1 MKRTFTFL
9 LTALFLCVGMV
20 KAAVTDVP
28 EMSTEGNTVWYTIS
42 NTRSVSGKYLYWT
55 EAGLKD
61 ANTLSK
67 ASLFYFT
74 AGGADTCY
82 IHNAATDLLFT
93 GDGAWSTEGV
103 GCVIS
108 ETPHSSKAGV
118 AIEFNGTA
126 LNEQNHADGFTTWS
140 ANDAGSIFV
149 ISPVVATIKEAVAKI
164 EENKVAGNTIF
175 GQYKYEEESY
185 NALVAALAVL
195 ESAEGEEFFAAFESS
210 AAVMASLVLAMPEE
224 GKFYV
229 IECPLFKQ
237 VQGVS
242 KALNSTPGWNTLN
255 LTDKNYYWTV
265 EVNDGSYALKNVATG
280 KYLNG
285 TSMSD
290 APAYAKLNSLGQQQF
305 NIVVNGTTVHA
316 NNHASGKGGSGNIV
330 SWGGEANSASAWQF
344 IERVDPATLVEATVT
359 YSFTYEGEEKYTQT
373 TTTLLGEEWP
383 DITVAF
389 PYGVSASKPE
399 GVVEAEKAAPTTF
412 YVKNALSGQYL
423 SYDVESNLTVAEA
436 EAVATIVPSSVVS
449 GAFAVSYPGPNG
461 AADPRFVQCG
471 SKGRFSGN
479 KDLTENSSVYLY
491 KVTGEG
497 AATRVNAVED
507 GASYV
512 FVAKCSKADYEGY
525 WMITNELTGE
535 GADLRMIGVKA
546 SDELA
551 DEITFEVGDYS
562 PVWTVGVAEVEEVAA
577 AEFYVKNAV
586 SGKYLDYDPES
597 NLTTGDAEAVAT
609 IVPSSLVAGTFAI
622 SYPNPK
628 AAAGVSYVQS
638 GSSGRFSG
646 NTQLTK
652 NSSIYVYKV
661 ASESTATRVEAIED
675 GASYIFVSE
684 STKGGYWMLTNEPYK
699 SGVDLRMVGVKVS
712 DELPGDEI
720 TYEQGAEFSPVWT
733 VEAVKE
739 EPAAVAFTKVIEL
752 EVAELPFVAAETAE
766 GISKWYYATM
776 HTNRPHYIKEN
787 AAGGIDWIL
796 ETVGEAKSDS
806 LLWGFVGNHFD
817 GIKLINKGTGHAVV
831 STGGAAQMGD
841 VASATTFI
849 LSGSSTGVAGGFC
862 LKYPEGG
869 QYLNASGT
877 SVSSWGD
884 PDAGSTFQLYTLP
897 KEELTA
903 FAAKFNELESLTEAY
918 TSMYAMSAVQN
929 QFFAVYDAVAPVK
942 EAIENGTAT
951 SEEVVAAT
959 ASMTEVIAFVLAMD
973 AKYNEWKAELMACY
987 EVQDTTV
994 TENVAA
1000 VAAFSAVVDKHSMYQ
1015 WMMPAES
1022 VEDFDALIAE
1032 LVAARESFIAAAN
1045 TPMTPEMEAFLAKY
1059 GELEMVTETCPSL
1072 WFISVLNEKFYE
1084 LIDAGDALKAKL
1096 LTATAEELSAFGVL
1110 VDEFIAF
1117 AQSMDAKYNEW
1128 KAELLACY
1136 EAQDTTTTASEE
1148 AVAAFAEVVD
1158 KHAGYQYGMPATS
1171 VEELEALIAELVA
1184 ARKAFVDD
1192 ATGINNINVNVEAVI
1207 YDIHGRRVST
1217 MEKGIYIVNGR
1228 KVIVK

>member
-1 MKRTFTFL
+1 
-9 LTALFLCVGMV
+9 
-20 KAAVTDVP
+20 VP

-74 AGGADTCY
+74 AGGSDTCY

-164 EENKVAGNTIF
+164 EENKAAGNTIF

-316 NNHASGKGGSGNIV
+316 NNHGSGKNASGNIV

-383 DITVAF
+383 AITVAF

-399 GVVEAEKAAPTTF
+399 GVVE
-412 YVKNALSGQYL
+412 
-423 SYDVESNLTVAEA
+423 VEE
-436 EAVATIVPSSVVS
+436 E
-449 GAFAVSYPGPNG
+449 
-461 AADPRFVQCG
+461 
-471 SKGRFSGN
+471 
-479 KDLTENSSVYLY
+479 
-491 KVTGEG
+491 
-497 AATRVNAVED
+497 
-507 GASYV
+507 
-512 FVAKCSKADYEGY
+512 
-525 WMITNELTGE
+525 
-535 GADLRMIGVKA
+535 
-546 SDELA
+546 
-551 DEITFEVGDYS
+551 
-562 PVWTVGVAEVEEVAA
+562 EEVAA
-577 AEFYVKNAV
+577 
-586 SGKYLDYDPES
+586 
-597 NLTTGDAEAVAT
+597 
-609 IVPSSLVAGTFAI
+609 
-622 SYPNPK
+622 
-628 AAAGVSYVQS
+628 
-638 GSSGRFSG
+638 
-646 NTQLTK
+646 
-652 NSSIYVYKV
+652 
-661 ASESTATRVEAIED
+661 VEI
-675 GASYIFVSE
+675 
-684 STKGGYWMLTNEPYK
+684 
-699 SGVDLRMVGVKVS
+699 
-712 DELPGDEI
+712 
-720 TYEQGAEFSPVWT
+720 
-733 VEAVKE
+733 
-739 EPAAVAFTKVIEL
+739 TKVIEL
-752 EVAELPFVAAETAE
+752 EVAELPFVAAETVE
-766 GISKWYYATM
+766 GISKWYYAAM
-776 HTNRPHYIKEN
+776 HTNYPRYIQEN
-787 AAGGIDWIL
+787 AAGGIDFVKQV
-796 ETVGEAKSDS
+796 VGEVKTDS

-817 GIKLINKGTGHAVV
+817 GIKLVNKATGHAVV
-831 STGGAAQMGD
+831 STGGDAQMGD
-841 VASATTFI
+841 AANATVFALSASDTQ
-849 LSGSSTGVAGGFC
+849 VENGFC
-862 LKYPEGG
+862 LKYPGG
-869 QYLNASGT
+869 GFLNGNAGAGK
-877 SVSSWGD
+877 VSTWSYA
-884 PDAGSTFQLYTLP
+884 DAGSTFLLYTLP

-903 FAAKFNELESLTEAY
+903 FAAKFNELESLTEACP
-918 TSMYAMSAVQN
+918 SMYAMSAVQN

-973 AKYNEWKAELMACY
+973 AKYNEWMAELMACY

-1000 VAAFSAVVDKHSMYQ
+1000 IAAFAAVVDKHSMYQ

-1128 KAELLACY
+1128 KTELMACY
-1136 EAQDTTTTASEE
+1136 EVQDTTTTASEE
-1148 AVAAFAEVVD
+1148 AVAAFAEVLEQ
-1158 KHAGYQYGMPATS
+1158 HSSYQWSMPATS
-1171 VEELEALIAELVA
+1171 VEEIDALIAELVA

>member
-344 IERVDPATLVEATVT
+344 IERVDPATLVEATVA
-359 YSFTYEGEEKYTQT
+359 YSFTYEGEEKYAQT
-373 TTTLLGEEWP
+373 TTTFLGEEWP

-436 EAVATIVPSSVVS
+436 EAVATIVPSSVVA
-449 GAFAVSYPGPNG
+449 GTFAISYPGPNG

-562 PVWTVGVAEVEEVAA
+562 PVWTVGVAEVEEVEA
-577 AEFYVKNAV
+577 AEFYVKNAL
-586 SGKYLDYDPES
+586 SGQYLSYDVAS
-597 NLTTGDAEAVAT
+597 NLTAADGEAVAT
-609 IVPSSLVAGTFAI
+609 IVPSSVVEGAFAV
-622 SYPNPK
+622 SYPGPNG
-628 AAAGVSYVQS
+628 AADPRYVQC
-638 GSSGRFSG
+638 GSKGRFSG
-646 NTQLTK
+646 NTQLTE
-652 NSSIYVYKV
+652 NSSVYLYKV
-661 ASESTATRVEAIED
+661 TGEGAATRVNAVED
-675 GASYIFVSE
+675 GASYVFVAKCSKADYE
-684 STKGGYWMLTNEPYK
+684 GYWMITNELT
-699 SGVDLRMVGVKVS
+699 GEGADLRMIGVKAS
-712 DELPGDEI
+712 DELAEEI
-720 TYEQGAEFSPVWT
+720 TFEEGEYSPVWT
-733 VEAVKE
+733 VSAVKE
-739 EPAAVAFTKVIEL
+739 EAAAVVITKVIEL
-752 EVAELPFVAAETAE
+752 EEDLFFEAAENVE
-766 GISKWYYATM
+766 SISKWYYAKM
-776 HTNRPHYIKEN
+776 HSNYPRYIEEN
-787 AAGGIDWIL
+787 VQGGINWVK
-796 ETVGEAKSDS
+796 ETVGEHESDS
-806 LLWGFVGNHFD
+806 LLWGFVGNAFD
-817 GIKLINKGTGHAVV
+817 GIKLINKATGHAVV
-831 STGGAAQMGD
+831 STGGDAQMGD
-841 VASATTFI
+841 AANATAFVYSATKTNA
-849 LSGSSTGVAGGFC
+849 LNGFC
-862 LKYPEGG
+862 LKYPDSSNF
-869 QYLNASGT
+869 LNAHDGKVAEWS
-877 SVSSWGD
+877 D
-884 PDAGSTFQLYTLP
+884 ADAGSTFLLEEYVEVTNLAVLGAMAGDVAIVDGAATVESISSFDITFDRPVALAEDAEWAILTDQWGDNPLKAEVLADNNCVVRFSLQWGQVFDESGDFYLYIPEGVVVGAEDANLSNAAFEAVITIEAAPATPLAVVNVTVGEDVMADLSAIVATPEDMIRVNFDGEFYFQGSPVIVDAEGNDASMSFDYMSGLDVDGSNSYILVGKAEGVYTITLP
-897 KEELTA
+897 KA
-903 FAAKFNELESLTEAY
+903 SFLE
-918 TSMYAMSAVQN
+918 MMS
-929 QFFAVYDAVAPVK
+929 F
-942 EAIENGTAT
+942 
-951 SEEVVAAT
+951 
-959 ASMTEVIAFVLAMD
+959 
-973 AKYNEWKAELMACY
+973 KA
-987 EVQDTTV
+987 
-994 TENVAA
+994 
-1000 VAAFSAVVDKHSMYQ
+1000 
-1015 WMMPAES
+1015 PAEDI
-1022 VEDFDALIAE
+1022 VLTVQI
-1032 LVAARESFIAAAN
+1032 VKKQ
-1045 TPMTPEMEAFLAKY
+1045 TP
-1059 GELEMVTETCPSL
+1059 
-1072 WFISVLNEKFYE
+1072 
-1084 LIDAGDALKAKL
+1084 D
-1096 LTATAEELSAFGVL
+1096 
-1110 VDEFIAF
+1110 
-1117 AQSMDAKYNEW
+1117 
-1128 KAELLACY
+1128 
-1136 EAQDTTTTASEE
+1136 
-1148 AVAAFAEVVD
+1148 
-1158 KHAGYQYGMPATS
+1158 
-1171 VEELEALIAELVA
+1171 
-1184 ARKAFVDD
+1184 
-1192 ATGINNINVNVEAVI
+1192 GIENINVNVEAVI